1 MSGRRRA
8 RISVPDAAADMIR
21 RYGKSAGRRA
31 RDREDK
37 AETEETAGYWQRVEL
52 EIDRVAL
59 HKPPA

>member
-1 MSGRRRA
+1 
-8 RISVPDAAADMIR
+8 MIR